1 MQGVFRWSLLMKI
14 LRICPTRN
22 RQFKDELGVVSEDN
36 FLKELKTARNKS
48 SETSGTDKRNTN
60 V

>member
-1 MQGVFRWSLLMKI
+1 MFRWSLLMKI